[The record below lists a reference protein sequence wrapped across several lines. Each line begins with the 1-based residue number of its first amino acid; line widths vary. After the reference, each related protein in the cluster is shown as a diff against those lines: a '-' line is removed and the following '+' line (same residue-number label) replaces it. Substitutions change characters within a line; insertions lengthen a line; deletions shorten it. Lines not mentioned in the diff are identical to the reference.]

1 MTEAGPAR
9 AQPMPSDAPSLRRR
23 LLALLAPP
31 LFLILAIGALAAYG
45 LALRYA
51 GHVYDRWLLDSAR
64 ALQKLVQSG
73 EARGELN
80 PQARLLIEFDTED
93 RSLFAVRSLR
103 HGLLSGD
110 ASVPMP
116 AMLPARDDRAVFD
129 DIRIGGHVLRMATV
143 TLGAGEPGDRI
154 VVSVAET
161 LHKRQILAR
170 EILLGTL
177 PIELALVLL
186 ALGVVWLSI
195 GRGLRL
201 LDPLVAQVGARNPR
215 DLAALDTA
223 GVPAEILPLARTID
237 ALLARLREMVRLQE
251 RFIADA
257 AHQLRTPL
265 AGLRLQAERALADPR
280 PETVRDALGHIE
292 RLAEG
297 AGRAAGQLL
306 ALARTQAH
314 ERAIAVAEPLDLAA
328 LVRECVAERVPEAL
342 ARQIDLGYVGPAEGV
357 PMRGDAV
364 LLREM
369 LCNLVDNAM
378 RYGRDGGQI
387 TVGLQR
393 DAEADA
399 LWVEDDGPGVPA
411 ELWLRLGERF
421 FRVPGTAREG
431 SGLGLAIVREIAA
444 RHGGRVRFGV
454 GSTGTGLRVDVRLPQ
469 T

>member
-1 MTEAGPAR
+1 MASA
-9 AQPMPSDAPSLRRR
+9 DAPSLRRR
-23 LLALLAPP
+23 LLLLLAPP
-31 LFLILAIGALAAYG
+31 LFLILAIGALVAYG

-51 GHVYDRWLLDSAR
+51 GRVYDRWLLDSAR
-64 ALQKLVQSG
+64 ALQRLAQSG
-73 EARGELN
+73 AARNELN
-80 PQARLLIEFDTED
+80 PQARLLIEFDSED

-103 HGLLSGD
+103 HGLLSGN
-110 ASVPMP
+110 AELPTP
-116 AMLPARDDRAVFD
+116 AALPAGADRAVFD
-129 DIRIGGHVLRMATV
+129 DIRIGRHAMRMATV
-143 TLGAGEPGDRI
+143 AFAADEPGDRI

-161 LHKRQILAR
+161 LHKRQQLTR

-201 LDPLVAQVGARNPR
+201 LDPLVAQVGARHPR
-215 DLAALDTA
+215 DLAPLDTA
-223 GVPAEILPLARTID
+223 GVPVEVLPLTRTID
-237 ALLARLREMVRLQE
+237 VLLMRLREMVRLQE

-280 PETVRDALGHIE
+280 PETVREALGHVV

-314 ERAIAVAEPLDLAA
+314 EPALLAAAPLDLAA
-328 LVRECVAERVPEAL
+328 LARDCVAERVPEAL
-342 ARQIDLGYVGPAEGV
+342 AQQIDLGYLGPDGGV
-357 PMRGDAV
+357 PLRGDAV

-378 RYGRDGGQI
+378 RYGRDGGQV
-387 TVGLQR
+387 TVGV
-393 DAEADA
+393 EADA
-399 LWVEDDGPGVPA
+399 DAATLWVEDDGPGVPA
-411 ELWLRLGERF
+411 ELQARLGERF
-421 FRVPGTAREG
+421 FRVPGTLREG

-444 RHGGRVRFGV
+444 HHGGRVRFGN
-454 GSTGTGLRVDVRLPQ
+454 GSGGRGLRVEVRLP
-469 T
+469 TSPGV

>member
-1 MTEAGPAR
+1 MAPAE
-9 AQPMPSDAPSLRRR
+9 APSLRRR
-23 LLALLAPP
+23 LLLLLAPP
-31 LFLILAIGALAAYG
+31 LFLILAIGALVAYG

-51 GHVYDRWLLDSAR
+51 GSVYDRWLLDSAR
-64 ALQKLVQSG
+64 ALQHLVQSG
-73 EARGELN
+73 AARGELN
-80 PQARLLIEFDTED
+80 PQARLLIEFDSED
-93 RSLFAVRSLR
+93 RSMFTVRSLR
-103 HGLLSGD
+103 HGLLAGD
-110 ASVPMP
+110 AELPTPSE
-116 AMLPARDDRAVFD
+116 LPAPDDRAAFG
-129 DIRIGGHVLRMATV
+129 DIHIGDHALRMATV
-143 TLGAGEPGDRI
+143 SFAADEPGDRI

-161 LHKRQILAR
+161 LHKRQKLAR

-201 LDPLVAQVGARNPR
+201 LDPLVAQVGARHPR

-223 GVPAEILPLARTID
+223 GVPVEILPLARTID
-237 ALLARLREMVRLQE
+237 LLLMRLRKMVRLQE

-280 PETVRDALGHIE
+280 PETVREALGHIE

-314 ERAIAVAEPLDLAA
+314 EQTPLLAAQLDLAT
-328 LVRECVAERVPEAL
+328 LVRDCVAERVPEAL
-342 ARQIDLGYVGPAEGV
+342 ARQVDLGYLGPDEGAH
-357 PMRGDAV
+357 MYGDAV

-369 LCNLVDNAM
+369 LCNLIDNAM

-387 TVGLQR
+387 TVGL
-393 DAEADA
+393 ETSADGA
-399 LWVEDDGPGVPA
+399 MLWVEDDGPGVPA
-411 ELWLRLGERF
+411 ELLQRLGERF
-421 FRVPGTAREG
+421 FRVPGTVREG
-431 SGLGLAIVREIAA
+431 SGLGLAIVREIAV
-444 RHGGRVRFGV
+444 RHGGDVRFV
-454 GSTGTGLRVDVRLPQ
+454 TGSTGRGLRVEVRLP
-469 T
+469 TLRED